1 MKGTEI
7 REHTTTHKVH
17 LEEYLKTC
25 GSEKAERAYAWI
37 TAIGL
42 QDVDKLS
49 TSDYLLNIAIENIEG
64 NITMEEAKQRIDEYY
79 NSKNLIILSA
89 LRTPERTYLS
99 GHDIRMELIVWTAL

>member
-1 MKGTEI
+1 MKGIER
-7 REHTTTHKVH
+7 RENTTTHKAQ

-64 NITMEEAKQRIDEYY
+64 NISIEEAKQRIDEYY
-79 NSKNLIILSA
+79 NSKS
-89 LRTPERTYLS
+89 S
-99 GHDIRMELIVWTAL
+99 H